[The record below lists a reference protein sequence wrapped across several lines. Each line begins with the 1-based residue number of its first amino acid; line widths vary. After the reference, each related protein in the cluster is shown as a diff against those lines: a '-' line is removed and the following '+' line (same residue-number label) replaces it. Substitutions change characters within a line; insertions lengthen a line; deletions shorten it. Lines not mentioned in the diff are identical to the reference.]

1 MSNPA
6 GGNAA
11 PSRRP
16 VLVGLLLFALTLRGP
31 FVVVS
36 TVTDELNSQLGM
48 SATTIGLLTSL
59 PVLCFGLAA
68 PGASVLIARLGVERS
83 VLASLLGTFVGV
95 LIRSI
100 GGVPGALIGT
110 LIIGLAITVGNV
122 VSPVIIGRDF
132 YGRAATVTGVYT
144 GALNVGTMLTLTATG
159 PLVTRFGWQIAL
171 AAWAVL
177 PVIAAVVW
185 VPLAQRRA
193 ADRARQ
199 KAAPP
204 AHGNRPADSPP
215 PARLTTLL
223 RRPSTWLLTGA
234 FAGQAFAYYGLTAW
248 LPTLLADEQG
258 MNRDQAS
265 ASSSI
270 FQICALIGALGAP
283 IIINRLGGPL
293 SAFLIF
299 GALWSTMPLGLLFA
313 SDLWALWSA
322 LSGVAQGG
330 GFVAVFTVVVLRAA
344 TQRENRQL
352 SAIVQT
358 GGYVVA
364 SLGPVILGALN
375 ESTGAWDASLLAALL
390 AICALTTLGSL
401 STRGLRR

>member
-1 MSNPA
+1 M
-6 GGNAA
+6 
-11 PSRRP
+11 
-16 VLVGLLLFALTLRGP
+16 LVGLLLFALTLRGP

-95 LIRSI
+95 LIRSV

-193 ADRARQ
+193 AARARQ
-199 KAAPP
+199 KAAPS

-299 GALWSTMPLGLLFA
+299 GALWSTMPLGP
-313 SDLWALWSA
+313 
-322 LSGVAQGG
+322 
-330 GFVAVFTVVVLRAA
+330 VVRLR
-344 TQRENRQL
+344 
-352 SAIVQT
+352 
-358 GGYVVA
+358 
-364 SLGPVILGALN
+364 SLGPLERAVRRGPGRRVRRSVHRRRPARGDPAGEPPALGDRADRRVRGGQPRSGDPRCAEREHRRLGCVPAGGTAGHLRPDHAWIAVHQGTAPLTRTAL
-375 ESTGAWDASLLAALL
+375 SSV
-390 AICALTTLGSL
+390 
-401 STRGLRR
+401 